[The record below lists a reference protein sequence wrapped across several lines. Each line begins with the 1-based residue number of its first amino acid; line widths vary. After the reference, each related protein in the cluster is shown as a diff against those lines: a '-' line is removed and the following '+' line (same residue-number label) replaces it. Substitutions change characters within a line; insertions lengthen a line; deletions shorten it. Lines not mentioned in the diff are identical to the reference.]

1 MNSAASVPKK
11 KKKSGIFCLGT
22 KITIYKTRKE
32 KVHVLRAK
40 PYSQIYS
47 EDTEDKHLGVTVE

>member
-1 MNSAASVPKK
+1 MNSAASVP

-22 KITIYKTRKE
+22 KITIYKTTKE